1 MLNSTNKLRTLTL
14 GATAIGAA
22 CLASL
27 ARAEEGPSPVV
38 TALSS
43 ITLSGYIDTSMHW
56 NPGTGNANPAPY
68 SFNVGKQDGF
78 NLNAIDLSLEKAL
91 DDEQWSAGYKVEIF
105 LGPDAAFVN
114 GSFASPVRQAYAA
127 VRVPIGNGVE
137 FQAGRYDDLTGY
149 EATDKWKNPNY
160 THSYGW
166 SIEPTE
172 HTGVV
177 GSYSFSDWVSV
188 KLGVANT
195 WTTGPI
201 NERAL
206 EGSTLATA
214 HQADSRKT
222 IVSLVSLNAPTNWW
236 GLGGASFFVSANNGY
251 GSITKDETYLS
262 LGTTLNTPVLP
273 VKLGAGWD
281 YSTHFAVGGL
291 DTGPASAINLYV
303 LCRATEKLG
312 LNVRAEYARAD
323 GLGALSAAYNGAAT
337 HLHKV
342 FALTATL
349 QYDLWKNVL
358 SRLEARWDHAADGID
373 SFGGTVLGAPTRKNE
388 VTLAAE
394 FTYRF

>member
-1 MLNSTNKLRTLTL
+1 MTLRA
-14 GATAIGAA
+14 ATFGAA
-22 CLASL
+22 CMAASL
-27 ARAEEGPSPVV
+27 ALAEERPGPVV
-38 TALSS
+38 AALSS
-43 ITLSGYIDTSMHW
+43 TTLAGYIDTSMHW

-68 SFNVGKQDGF
+68 SFNAGKQDGF

-91 DDEQWSAGYKVEIF
+91 DDSPWSAGYKVELF

-114 GSFASPVRQAYAA
+114 GSSSSPVRQAYVTA
-127 VRVPIGNGVE
+127 RLPIGNGVE
-137 FQAGRYDDLTGY
+137 FQAGRFDDLTGY

-177 GSYSFSDWVSV
+177 GSYSFNDSVSV

-195 WTTGPI
+195 WSTGPI
-201 NERAL
+201 NARAL
-206 EGSTLATA
+206 RGPTLATA
-214 HQADSRKT
+214 HQADDRKT
-222 IVSLVSLNAPTNWW
+222 IVSLVSLKAPANWR
-236 GLGGASFFVSANNGY
+236 GLGGSSFFVSTNNGY

-262 LGTTLNTPVLP
+262 LGTTLNTPFP
-273 VKLGAGWD
+273 AVKLGAAWD
-281 YSTHFAVGGL
+281 YSTHFAIGGL

-303 LCRATEKLG
+303 LCRATEKLE
-312 LNVRAEYARAD
+312 LNFRGEYARAD

-337 HLHKV
+337 PLRKV
-342 FALTATL
+342 LALTATL

-358 SRLEARWDHAADGID
+358 SRLEARWDHAADGTE
-373 SFGGTVLGAPTRKNE
+373 SFGGVALGAPARRNE
-388 VTLAAE
+388 FTLAAE